1 LTNPYSTDTLGVEM
15 NKLLPLVTIVLMIT
29 ILGEKSLKAETTPE
43 SIRVCAEIVYQGYVG
58 VRKIMKIDQKAESA
72 VEQAHLNELVQEAQ
86 FFKLPE
92 VISSPKFD
100 GCCDRNFPSF
110 RVTVETYNKRHTV
123 VINTQNII
131 PPNHLVPLL
140 HWLEDRAAP
149 PGGALGRS
157 TNERCPA

>member
-1 LTNPYSTDTLGVEM
+1 MSQ
-15 NKLLPLVTIVLMIT
+15 LLLLVTIVLMIT
-29 ILGEKSLKAETTPE
+29 IIGEKSLKAETTPE

-86 FFKLPE
+86 FFKLPG

-110 RVTVETYNKRHTV
+110 RVTVATYNKRHTV

-131 PPNHLVPLL
+131 PPNRLVPLL
-140 HWLEDRAAP
+140 DWLEDRAAP